1 MTVVPRL
8 LEKVYDKI
16 VGKGKE
22 LTGIKKS
29 LFFWALELG
38 LKFELDLRFKF
49 AKRCLTFRL
58 IRVWRSQLASK
69 LERQSRKH
77 RGKLNYLTSSKWTKP
92 NNSEIHSIC
101 GKNFT

>member
-38 LKFELDLRFKF
+38 LKFEPYHRSALYNFKLKIARKLIFSKVARSPWGQLRTYGL
-49 AKRCLTFRL
+49 R
-58 IRVWRSQLASK
+58 
-69 LERQSRKH
+69 
-77 RGKLNYLTSSKWTKP
+77 
-92 NNSEIHSIC
+92 
-101 GKNFT
+101 